1 MSIPDRIGRLG
12 KAYVG
17 AIKDKIESELGERES
32 ALSELDSSPG
42 DRLPAS
48 ASGRRVPPPPPSEL
62 SDVDSLMRRAEEKIA
77 SARRELE
84 SRQELPSS
92 ATTASASA
100 PVSLPVDTN
109 PLAADYRVLNLSPG
123 ASLGEVQAAYEDLLR
138 RSDPKRFPEGSN
150 EQAQARRILERVNL
164 AYDNLRRE
172 KNPTED
178 RFAKLEL

>member
-17 AIKDKIESELGERES
+17 VIKDKIESELGEREA

-42 DRLPAS
+42 DRVP
-48 ASGRRVPPPPPSEL
+48 ASGRRVPPPPQSEL

-84 SRQELPSS
+84 SRQELAPPA
-92 ATTASASA
+92 ATVSA

-123 ASLGEVQAAYEDLLR
+123 ASLGDVQAAYEDLLR
-138 RSDPKRFPEGSN
+138 RSDPKRFPEGSH

-164 AYDNLRRE
+164 AYENIRKE
-172 KNPTED
+172 NNPTED

>member
-17 AIKDKIESELGERES
+17 AIKGKIESELGERES

-42 DRLPAS
+42 DRVP
-48 ASGRRVPPPPPSEL
+48 ASGRRVPPPPQSEL

-84 SRQELPSS
+84 SRQELSPPT
-92 ATTASASA
+92 ATYPTPAAV
-100 PVSLPVDTN
+100 PTDTN

-150 EQAQARRILERVNL
+150 EQAQARRILDRVNL
-164 AYDNLRRE
+164 AYENLRRE
-172 KNPTED
+172 INPTED

>member
-17 AIKDKIESELGERES
+17 VIKDKIDSELGEREA

-42 DRLPAS
+42 DRVPAS
-48 ASGRRVPPPPPSEL
+48 ASGRRVPPPPQSEL

-84 SRQELPSS
+84 SRQELTPPA
-92 ATTASASA
+92 ATVSA

-164 AYDNLRRE
+164 AYENLRRE
-172 KNPTED
+172 NNPTED